1 MSLKENLKENSREE
15 RQKLKAMPW
24 KDRLWYIWEYYKV
37 HMLGLVILG
46 FVIYLIA
53 TILYNQTFE
62 QRLYYVVMN
71 NTTPSSANFDAI
83 NQEFKDLM
91 GYGKKDTVTGDGS
104 VYLNFGETASEMDYA
119 YMAKVSALVASQ
131 ELDMLIT
138 DESTFQHYAESDAFM
153 NLEEALPE
161 DLWEQLQDQILYTA
175 DGSGQEFPC
184 GIEISNTRFPEDA
197 GVSISPCYLGII
209 SNTNHFDTVIS
220 WIRFILED

>member
-1 MSLKENLKENSREE
+1 
-15 RQKLKAMPW
+15 
-24 KDRLWYIWEYYKV
+24 
-37 HMLGLVILG
+37 
-46 FVIYLIA
+46 
-53 TILYNQTFE
+53 
-62 QRLYYVVMN
+62 
-71 NTTPSSANFDAI
+71 
-83 NQEFKDLM
+83 
-91 GYGKKDTVTGDGS
+91 
-104 VYLNFGETASEMDYA
+104 
-119 YMAKVSALVASQ
+119 
-131 ELDMLIT
+131 MLIT